1 MNIRDSIFYK
11 RTFPMGLKQID
22 GVGSELG
29 CRFLREKKIEA
40 RQRQEDRGKKIE
52 ERRKITA
59 FENPVSGEISGANA
73 IYKSGKTYK
82 LNSKSRQ

>member
-40 RQRQEDRGKKIE
+40 RQRQEDRGKKKDYGI
-52 ERRKITA
+52 RKPHQWRNMT
-59 FENPVSGEISGANA
+59 ANA
-73 IYKSGKTYK
+73 LYKE
-82 LNSKSRQ
+82 L